1 MTCLADFS
9 GPVMTLPWLSRSCW
23 PVAGSVWG
31 TPALRKYLLTM
42 MSVASWDHCSGISAS
57 VISKTTD
64 PSGLEMRLVRFSYL
78 TDEKGSCPWRVNLR
92 AIFIA
97 QPSFLGCAG
106 NLFIGTSERGVSLR
120 DARGAFNRTG
130 GMSSGGESSLGAG
143 CAADARG
150 LWVRGW
156 GAVRGAHA
164 KTLPG
169 ARRGATSAARR
180 SIIRDAM
187 PREVTR
193 LVPWV
198 LKLEASLPLG
208 GGGPGIKSLVAR
220 IRGRSSPNS

>member
-57 VISKTTD
+57 VISETTE

-78 TDEKGSCPWRVNLR
+78 TDAKGSCPWRVNLR

-106 NLFIGTSERGVSLR
+106 LELSVLPREGFCSVAPAGASTEVAGCRAGESLR
-120 DARGAFNRTG
+120 VV
-130 GMSSGGESSLGAG
+130 LGA
-143 CAADARG
+143 
-150 LWVRGW
+150 
-156 GAVRGAHA
+156 
-164 KTLPG
+164 
-169 ARRGATSAARR
+169 
-180 SIIRDAM
+180 
-187 PREVTR
+187 
-193 LVPWV
+193 
-198 LKLEASLPLG
+198 
-208 GGGPGIKSLVAR
+208 
-220 IRGRSSPNS
+220 